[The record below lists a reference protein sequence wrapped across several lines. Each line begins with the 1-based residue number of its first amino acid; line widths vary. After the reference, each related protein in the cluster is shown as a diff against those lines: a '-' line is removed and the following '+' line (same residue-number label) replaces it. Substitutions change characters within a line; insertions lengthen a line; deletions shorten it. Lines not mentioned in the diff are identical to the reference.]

1 MVGELVELHMLN
13 GKRFLGKV
21 TVKDDQGVT
30 LYCVPVKALESVP
43 PGVSALDEM
52 REMLQTVFFPWIQV
66 EYVDIG
72 GEPIGFDEV
81 YSPWFKEIAVA
92 EFFERA
98 TQPVFKTPP
107 SKAKLT
113 LDVNPNNDGGLIP

>member
-1 MVGELVELHMLN
+1 MVGELVELHLLN

-43 PGVSALDEM
+43 PGAGALDEM
-52 REMLQTVFFPWIQV
+52 REMLHTVFFPWIQV

-72 GEPIGFDEV
+72 GEPIGFDGV
-81 YSPWFKEIAVA
+81 YSPWFKEISVA
-92 EFFERA
+92 KFFERSS
-98 TQPVFKTPP
+98 QPVFRNLP
-107 SKAKLT
+107 SKPALKL
-113 LDVNPNNDGGLIP
+113 DANPNDDGGLIP